1 MPQYRKTN
9 KQTNR
14 QTKTNKKKTKKEK
27 KKQKLEKNRNTSI
40 PSRNSMSYRLHYS
53 VCQVDINNNREIT
66 IRTLLMNVMSGNR

>member
-1 MPQYRKTN
+1 MPQYRKKTN
-9 KQTNR
+9 KQT
-14 QTKTNKKKTKKEK
+14 KTNKKTKKEK

-53 VCQVDINNNREIT
+53 VCQVDIINNREIT